1 MWYLNVTPM
10 MMVPNHLTM
19 PISIVSKKKS
29 IVDNILKATTICG
42 TILISFV
49 FIRDMQA
56 GISVF
61 NSVFNGTLMLFLI
74 AAMLSGNRMTYEK
87 KTWVI
92 LIVLSV
98 LGAKSLLVN
107 GTTESSFH
115 FFIFSG
121 MIALLIL
128 DRRTANTIIIILSVA
143 YVIITF
149 LFAFDVI
156 EPMVDPADSRSEGLI
171 WIGRIVFYLFLL
183 FIVIGGVGRMQNSFQ
198 ESIDELNESNR
209 MLNQYNEELVKQ
221 LEYTREMESKV
232 SEKEMNFKK
241 LFDESND
248 GIIVCDAAGQIIESN
263 QIIATML
270 GYPKTYLLGNQAG
283 DFVIPDDK
291 RLINQLEIDKI
302 HNTKIRELNLV
313 NKHGNRIPV
322 EVNYGIIY
330 LNESKSI
337 LVTIRDI
344 RERKLSEQKLLNAVI
359 QAEENERSR
368 FAKDLHDDLGPVLS
382 SIKMYVQSM
391 RQQDDRPEKKELI
404 SLLISTVD
412 ESIKSIRKISYN
424 LSSHLLQN
432 LGLIEALKTHIA
444 RINLSNTF
452 TVMFNHNFGDDR
464 RLASNIEIV
473 VYRVLLELIN
483 NSLTHSGGNEINI
496 ELLLEKNSFVILY
509 EDNGTGF
516 DIDKV
521 LTDNS
526 KGIGLRNIFSRLN
539 SIHGLIQFRRAESG
553 LSLSI
558 DISL

>member
-1 MWYLNVTPM
+1 
-10 MMVPNHLTM
+10 M
-19 PISIVSKKKS
+19 PISIVSEKKS

-61 NSVFNGTLMLFLI
+61 NSVFNGSLVLFLI
-74 AAMLSGNRMTYEK
+74 AAILSGNRINYEK

-98 LGAKSLLVN
+98 LGTKSLLVN

-149 LFAFDVI
+149 LFAFDII
-156 EPMVDPADSRSEGLI
+156 EPVVDPADSRSEGLI
-171 WIGRIVFYLFLL
+171 WIGRVAFYLFLL

-198 ESIDELNESNR
+198 KSIDELNESNR
-209 MLNQYNEELVKQ
+209 MLNQSNEELVKQ

-291 RLINQLEIDKI
+291 ALINQLEIDKI
-302 HNTKIRELNLV
+302 HNKKIRELNLV
-313 NKHGNRIPV
+313 NKQGIRIPV

-359 QAEENERSR
+359 QAEENERAR

-391 RQQDDRPEKKELI
+391 RQQDDIPEKKELI

-444 RINLSNTF
+444 RINLSNAI
-452 TVMFNHNFGDDR
+452 TVLFKHNFGDDC

-473 VYRVLLELIN
+473 VYRVLLELIS
-483 NSLTHSGGNEINI
+483 NSITHSGGNEINI
-496 ELLLEKNSFVILY
+496 ELLLDKNSFVILY
-509 EDNGTGF
+509 EDNGIGF
-516 DIDKV
+516 DIEKV
-521 LTDNS
+521 LNDNS

-539 SIHGLIQFRRAESG
+539 SIHGLMQFRSAGSG